1 MANNDEYIIAHWT
14 LGSLFSVQP
23 AEVGAIHRTLL
34 FNTSTGRYVLRAYR
48 HQDLGRVERE
58 HALIAYVKARGMP
71 AVVPIQL
78 PSGETI
84 LEYEKHYYAVFPH
97 APGIQIP
104 QSQLTPAHLM
114 EMGAFLAQLH
124 EVLKDYPPE
133 AVTQLSFRLSRSR
146 TLTRITY
153 LQRLLQARGS
163 RTDLDEAV
171 LLHLTE
177 QRTWLQRWVPKGEN
191 NLTMGATQVIH
202 GDFQDTNV
210 FFVGVQV
217 SAIIDWDQ
225 AYVASRAWEI
235 MRVLDLVCSLDG
247 ELSRAFLQGYRTCA
261 SISLAALDQAAT
273 AYGLACAHDVWA
285 YEEFYLEGND
295 HVLRFLKSG
304 RFVPFTER
312 WAAIRTELDG

>member
-1 MANNDEYIIAHWT
+1 MTNNDEYIIAHWA
-14 LGSLFSVQP
+14 LESLFSMQS

-48 HQDLGRVERE
+48 HQDRGRVERE
-58 HALIAYVKARGMP
+58 HALIAYVKARGLP
-71 AVVPIQL
+71 AVGPIKL

-84 LEYEKHYYAVFPH
+84 LEYDKHYYAVFPH
-97 APGIQIP
+97 APGIQVP
-104 QSQLTPAHLM
+104 QPQLTPAHLT

-124 EVLKDYPPE
+124 EALKDYPPD

-146 TLTRITY
+146 TLAQITR
-153 LQRLLQARGS
+153 LQRLLQARRP
-163 RTDLDEAV
+163 RTDRDEAV

-177 QRTWLQRWVPKGEN
+177 QRTWLQRRVPRGWN
-191 NLTMGATQVIH
+191 YLTMEATQVIH

-210 FFVGVQV
+210 FFMGFQV

-261 SISLAALDQAAT
+261 TISLAALDQAAT

-285 YEEFYLEGND
+285 YEEFYLEGNGRA
-295 HVLRFLKSG
+295 LRFLKSG
-304 RFVPFTER
+304 RFVPITER